1 MDRETG
7 AALTPGI
14 DARVRKTRL
23 SYSMTPHID
32 NELSHGVNV
41 ANIGACGLV
50 TARGGVHQSGH
61 TSIA

>member
-7 AALTPGI
+7 VALTSGI
-14 DARVRKTRL
+14 DFGVRKTRL

-32 NELSHGVNV
+32 NELSHGVNM

-50 TARGGVHQSGH
+50 TA
-61 TSIA
+61 